1 MAKIIISMAWG
12 SNSSGCTTK
21 LQAGQHL
28 WLRPRLQLHFDP
40 RLCGAFTSLAVA
52 GEGYYAEINGVEYRP
67 SQERSQ
73 VWVACGVQDDNHKLV
88 RTFTKNG
95 GPSGRSAYLKCG
107 SSGWGYRHIQDRHM
121 GDWNNIA
128 VQIGDNWRSFAD
140 FAIEQ
145 ILIAPESATYKS
157 GNDTYAFTA
166 PVQIRDSDGNVVST
180 YRPLVSVADE
190 SRNIITAYP
199 RRG

>member
-1 MAKIIISMAWG
+1 MLKKIPGVIAILMALALLGSMP
-12 SNSSGCTTK
+12 
-21 LQAGQHL
+21 QAHATHVL
-28 WLRPRLQLHFDP
+28 PAATVED
-40 RLCGAFTSLAVA
+40 
-52 GEGYYAEINGVEYRP
+52 YYVEINGVEYRP

-73 VWVACGVQDDNHKLV
+73 TWAACGARDDSHKLV

-95 GPSGRSAYLKCG
+95 GPSGKSAYLKCG
-107 SSGWGYRHIQDRHM
+107 SQGWGYRHIKDRHM
-121 GDWNNIA
+121 DDWNNIA
-128 VQIGDNWRSFAD
+128 AQIGDNWRSFAD

-145 ILIAPESATYKS
+145 ILIAPESVSYRA

-166 PVQIRDSDGNVVST
+166 PVQIRDGDGNVVRT
-180 YRPLVSVADE
+180 YRPVVSVANE

>member
-1 MAKIIISMAWG
+1 
-12 SNSSGCTTK
+12 
-21 LQAGQHL
+21 
-28 WLRPRLQLHFDP
+28 
-40 RLCGAFTSLAVA
+40 
-52 GEGYYAEINGVEYRP
+52 
-67 SQERSQ
+67 
-73 VWVACGVQDDNHKLV
+73 
-88 RTFTKNG
+88 
-95 GPSGRSAYLKCG
+95 
-107 SSGWGYRHIQDRHM
+107 M

-157 GNDTYAFTA
+157 GSDTYAFTA

>member
-1 MAKIIISMAWG
+1 MRRSSEMLKKVPGVLTALMALILLGPMP
-12 SNSSGCTTK
+12 
-21 LQAGQHL
+21 QAHAEHVL
-28 WLRPRLQLHFDP
+28 PL
-40 RLCGAFTSLAVA
+40 VA
-52 GEGYYAEINGVEYRP
+52 TEGYYAEINGVEYWP

-73 VWVACGVQDDNHKLV
+73 TWAACGMRDDNHKLV

-95 GPSGRSAYLKCG
+95 GPSGQSAYLKCG

-180 YRPLVSVADE
+180 YRPLVSVANE